1 MYHLLSVAAMW
12 AALEEGLGS
21 TRGGDI
27 HFLWCFVSA
36 EADMGLGRGLLTAL
50 PTPSGRTHRLAK
62 AEAGLHWDSPSL
74 EFQEGYSPSH

>member
-1 MYHLLSVAAMW
+1 MFHLLSAAAMW

-36 EADMGLGRGLLTAL
+36 GADMDWEEGSLLPCQPQVEGPIDWPRQRQAFIGI
-50 PTPSGRTHRLAK
+50 P
-62 AEAGLHWDSPSL
+62 PSL